1 MPFGKFFTKFE
12 IVIKYVI
19 LIVWTEQMDLSVNEA
34 GLAAGEKV
42 FADEPPEY
50 KVILLNDDYTTK
62 EFVTE
67 VLVRIFRKTPEEAV
81 TLMGKVHASGSAVVG
96 IYVYDIAATRTS
108 ATIQAARKNGFPLQC
123 TMEKI

>member
-1 MPFGKFFTKFE
+1 
-12 IVIKYVI
+12 
-19 LIVWTEQMDLSVNEA
+19 MDLSVNEA
-34 GLAAGEKV
+34 GLAADEKV

-81 TLMGKVHASGSAVVG
+81 TLMEKVHASGSAVVG

-123 TMEKI
+123 AMERV